1 MAKKTNII
9 ALIDDMTDEEI
20 YQARLIVARVK
31 FWTADIEKL
40 LRRWLVQI
48 NKRRQGHAEAQR
60 ACNKK
65 YYIFGLPTAILS
77 TVVASG
83 ILVTFKNCDS
93 CSGTASSCSSDE
105 WIRLLMGILSIISLV
120 ATAIMLYMDFGG
132 ARQEHK
138 DATDG
143 YDELSRNISGLLTTP
158 TSSRGDAIEKI
169 NEIRRT
175 FDDIKKSSPSLSKEY
190 DSSLTYRN
198 ISEKKKKKNTNLP
211 ALVNTTDEPPKKSAR
226 EKAEDIAS
234 MVVQNIEKVEKEK
247 IEKEKILKHENDYST
262 DDEGKEVAVGVDIDS
277 LRPGDIL
284 QHDKKT
290 IIQDSLAKALEF
302 ELERLTVKDKTEGS
316 FIRKRRIER
325 TESKD
330 HIEMI
335 EFNDPPPLELI
346 NPSDQ
351 NISESP
357 PIKSEIPK
365 DKGDIGDIGDVVLEF
380 GGDSP

>member
-1 MAKKTNII
+1 MTMAKKSNII

-48 NKRRQGHAEAQR
+48 NKRRQGHSDAQR

-77 TVVASG
+77 TIVASG

-93 CSGTASSCSSDE
+93 CSGVPNSCSSDE
-105 WIRLLMGILSIISLV
+105 WIRLLMGILSIISLI

-169 NEIRRT
+169 NEIRKT

-190 DSSLTYRN
+190 DLSLTYRN
-198 ISEKKKKKNTNLP
+198 ISEKKKKKTINLP
-211 ALVNTTDEPPKKSAR
+211 IEHNSEDPPKKSAR

-247 IEKEKILKHENDYST
+247 VEKEKILKHENDYST
-262 DDEGKEVAVGVDIDS
+262 DDEEKEVAVGVDIDS

-284 QHDKKT
+284 QNDKKT
-290 IIQDSLAKALEF
+290 IIQDSLTKAIEF
-302 ELERLTVKDKTEGS
+302 ELERMIVKDKKEGS
-316 FIRKRRIER
+316 FIRKRRIEK
-325 TESKD
+325 TESNS
-330 HIEMI
+330 HIEMV
-335 EFNDPPPLELI
+335 EFN
-346 NPSDQ
+346 
-351 NISESP
+351 P
-357 PIKSEIPK
+357 PILPLSGQKVEIPK
-365 DKGDIGDIGDVVLEF
+365 DKEDIVLEL
-380 GGDSP
+380 GDENT